1 VDRCK
6 AIALPGKPAH
16 DKAHAHNRP
25 RLRAD
30 PITGPSAGRDS
41 LRQHGAGQFHV
52 AGPTG
57 CTSPLSRRLRSAA
70 SSLAPRMAIAGHVGG
85 RIVARARTTLAA
97 ADVEP
102 EDADSRRPCRRSW
115 PPAGQRQGQ
124 AGKQCRRRNMDGRS
138 RRTGMQR
145 KREPVSDG

>member
-1 VDRCK
+1 MLPRAPASDDLAAHVAPPLHDHLAECIAPARRQACRDIGIQGLGRANLLRPRPLARVDRCK

-41 LRQHGAGQFHV
+41 LRQDGAGQFHV

-57 CTSPLSRRLRSAA
+57 CASPLSRRLRSAA
-70 SSLAPRMAIAGHVGG
+70 SSLAPRM
-85 RIVARARTTLAA
+85 RPSLA
-97 ADVEP
+97 
-102 EDADSRRPCRRSW
+102 
-115 PPAGQRQGQ
+115 
-124 AGKQCRRRNMDGRS
+124 
-138 RRTGMQR
+138 T
-145 KREPVSDG
+145 